1 MIKIKIKIIGPF
13 IYEAGFSEKELE
25 LEQPITAGQ
34 LLSLVN
40 LQEGRPKIMTRNGK
54 AISPKEEL
62 EDGDRIAICPI
73 YSGG

>member
-1 MIKIKIKIIGPF
+1 VIKIKIKIIGPF

-25 LEQPITAGQ
+25 LEPPITAGQ

>member
-1 MIKIKIKIIGPF
+1 MKIKVKVIGPF
-13 IYEAGFSEKELE
+13 IYQAGFSEKELD
-25 LEQPITAGQ
+25 LEEPTTARQ

-54 AISPKEEL
+54 AIAPQEEL
-62 EDGDRIAICPI
+62 QDGDRIAICPI

>member
-1 MIKIKIKIIGPF
+1 MKIKIKVIGPF

-25 LEQPITAGQ
+25 LEKPTTAGQ

-54 AISPKEEL
+54 AISPREEL

>member
-1 MIKIKIKIIGPF
+1 MIKVKIKVIGPF
-13 IYEAGFSEKELE
+13 IYEAGFSEKEFE
-25 LEQPITAGQ
+25 LEKPSTAGQ

-40 LQEGRPKIMTRNGK
+40 IQENRPKIMTRNGK
-54 AISPKEEL
+54 AISPNEEL